1 MLRSIPRCLGAAA
14 VVAALTAGTL
24 ISGGTATAQA
34 NDWTLVTSVY
44 ECPANFTGPGTIGDC
59 GTTVAAIPFTLQV
72 SAPSDPISFETDE
85 GGSAMVDAGGA
96 SLGSVV
102 TIAMPDV
109 YVSFYPVCVK
119 NEDESVDMQINDDGI
134 ALNGVAEGDVVYCD
148 WFLYGNGSTPLD
160 TGSTPEATDNGGDV
174 AASPEADVV
183 IEETVV
189 PSKPVRGGR
198 AVKLFTGDCDALG
211 DEVIWFN
218 DILDESG
225 EQVGDEAAIQAAAS
239 INWSAE
245 FSLNDAIADGYALAV
260 FESDDD
266 NAALL
271 ACGELG
277 GVDNQDGTL
286 SIGLQQVDD
295 SGVIGTAFFA
305 YSSEDHTTADVI
317 VVTSDTL
324 LPIPTA
330 TATS

>member
-1 MLRSIPRCLGAAA
+1 MLRSFSRCLGAAA
-14 VVAALTAGTL
+14 MAVTLTAGTL
-24 ISGGTATAQA
+24 ITGGSATAQT
-34 NDWTLVTSVY
+34 NDWTLVTNVY
-44 ECPANFTGPGTIGDC
+44 ECPPNFTGPGTIGDC

-72 SAPSDPISFETDE
+72 SAQGDPISFETDDT
-85 GGSAMVDAGGA
+85 GAAMVDASGA

-119 NEDESVDMQINDDGI
+119 NEDETIDMQINDDGI
-134 ALNGVAEGDVVYCD
+134 ALSGVTEGDVVYCD
-148 WFLYGNGSTPLD
+148 WFLYGNGSTPID
-160 TGSTPEATDNGGDV
+160 AGSTPEATDASGGV
-174 AASPEADVV
+174 EATPEADVI
-183 IEETVV
+183 IEETTV
-189 PSKPVRGGR
+189 PSEPVRGGR
-198 AVKLFTGDCDALG
+198 AVKLYTGDCDDLG
-211 DEVIWFN
+211 EEVIWFN
-218 DILDESG
+218 DILEESG

-260 FESDDD
+260 FENDNDD
-266 NAALL
+266 ATLL

-286 SIGLQQVDD
+286 SIGLQQVDE
-295 SGVIGTAFFA
+295 SGVIGTALFA

-324 LPIPTA
+324 LPTPTA
-330 TATS
+330 TT

>member
-1 MLRSIPRCLGAAA
+1 MA
-14 VVAALTAGTL
+14 VALTVGTL
-24 ISGGTATAQA
+24 ISGGTATAQS
-34 NDWTLVTSVY
+34 NDWTLVTNVY

-72 SAPSDPISFETDE
+72 SAPGDPIPFETDDT
-85 GGSAMVDAGGA
+85 GSAMVDASGA
-96 SLGSVV
+96 DLGSVV
-102 TIAMPDV
+102 TIAMPDA

-119 NEDESVDMQINDDGI
+119 NEDESVDMQIND
-134 ALNGVAEGDVVYCD
+134 AGVALKGVSEGDVVYCD
-148 WFLYGNGSTPLD
+148 WFLYGNGSTPIEN
-160 TGSTPEATDNGGDV
+160 GATPEAGGGV
-174 AASPEADVV
+174 VGTPEADVV
-183 IEETVV
+183 IEETAV
-189 PSKPVRGGR
+189 PSEPVRGGR
-198 AVKLFTGDCDALG
+198 AVKLFTGDCDDLG
-211 DEVIWFN
+211 KEVIWFN
-218 DILDESG
+218 DILDELG
-225 EQVGDEAAIQAAAS
+225 EQVGDDAAIQAVAS

-245 FSLNDAIADGYALAV
+245 FSLNDAIADGYTLAV

-286 SIGLQQVDD
+286 SIGLQQVDE
-295 SGVIGTAFFA
+295 SGVIGTALFA

-330 TATS
+330 TS